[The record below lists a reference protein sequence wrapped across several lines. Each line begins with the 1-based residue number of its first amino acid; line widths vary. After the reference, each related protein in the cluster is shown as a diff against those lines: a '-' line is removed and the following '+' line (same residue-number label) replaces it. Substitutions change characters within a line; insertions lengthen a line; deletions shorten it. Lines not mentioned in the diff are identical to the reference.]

1 MCIFKVLGFSFIK
14 VGFRGDDFVS
24 GGEDGVVNI
33 WDLREKH
40 PVHKIQPFENDK
52 IARPELGKWIG
63 AVSLNE
69 DWLVSKCIFLT
80 SPNQI

>member
-1 MCIFKVLGFSFIK
+1 MKQVCYLY
-14 VGFRGDDFVS
+14 FRGNDLIS
-24 GGEDGVVNI
+24 GGEDGIVNI

-40 PVHKIQPFENDK
+40 PVSKIQPFQNDK

-69 DWLVSKCIFLT
+69 DWLVSFTCIIICFSIFT
-80 SPNQI
+80 